1 MYCNACVWQVFVV
14 QYSFHWNPILTG
26 YKLSLA
32 GGLIQ
37 WQFGFFFGSGGWRS
51 TLNISQL
58 VLNQWCFEF
67 VLQNHL
73 VPSWKDDPIPLLQS
87 IHDVRFPTI
96 YDRKNSNSCFV
107 VSLPSRINTVVGRD
121 PAPVASWDIQ
131 NPVNT
136 GILAIAIGAGFL
148 PSTVKCILIHNHLR
162 LIQRGSNRQQ
172 LLGIDTKNGLE
183 NCIFFQLC
191 LFWGGIFVKFCVCV
205 CV

>member
-1 MYCNACVWQVFVV
+1 MYEDEHVLQSVCLASFCCSIFIPLEFHIDRLQAFLGWWIDTVAVWLLFWLRWLMINSQ
-14 QYSFHWNPILTG
+14 HL
-26 YKLSLA
+26 
-32 GGLIQ
+32 
-37 WQFGFFFGSGGWRS
+37 S
-51 TLNISQL
+51 TLFESMM
-58 VLNQWCFEF
+58 FEF
-67 VLQNHL
+67 ILQNHL

-96 YDRKNSNSCFV
+96 YDRKIATAFFV
-107 VSLPSRINTVVGRD
+107 VSLPSRINTVVGRN
-121 PAPVASWDIQ
+121 PAPVSSSDIQ

-136 GILAIAIGAGFL
+136 GIFAISIGAGFL

-191 LFWGGIFVKFCVCV
+191 LFWGGIFVKF
-205 CV
+205 